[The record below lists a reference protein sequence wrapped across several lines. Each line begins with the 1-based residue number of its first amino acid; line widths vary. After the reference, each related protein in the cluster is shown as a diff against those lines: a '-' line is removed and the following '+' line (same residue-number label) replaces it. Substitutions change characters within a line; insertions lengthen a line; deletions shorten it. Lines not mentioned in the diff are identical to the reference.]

1 MEESGKIRELS
12 QHLDDLYFVQS
23 RKLYRII
30 EEMGEGAFSKKG
42 PLFKFRETP
51 LLEKLIGY
59 FESTEEYEKCS
70 RLLKIK
76 NKISQ

>member
-1 MEESGKIRELS
+1 MAESGKIGELS
-12 QHLDDLYFVQS
+12 QHLDDLYSIQS

-30 EEMGEGAFSKKG
+30 EEMGEKAFSKKG

-51 LLEKLIGY
+51 LLEKLIQY

-70 RLLKIK
+70 KILEIK